1 MLKGVN
7 TLNML
12 NMLKGVNRRVREGR
26 SELMS
31 ELMCELMRSSGG
43 NMSKEVG
50 AAIKDG
56 VVYRSVKR
64 DRSKEIGT
72 LF

>member
-12 NMLKGVNRRVREGR
+12 NMLKGVNRRVMEGR

-31 ELMCELMRSSGG
+31 ELMRSSGG

-56 VVYRSVKR
+56 AIFRSVKR

>member
-7 TLNML
+7 TLNMLKGVNTLNMLKGVNTL

-26 SELMS
+26 SERMS
-31 ELMCELMRSSGG
+31 ELMRSSGG

-56 VVYRSVKR
+56 GYFQKR
-64 DRSKEIGT
+64 
-72 LF
+72 